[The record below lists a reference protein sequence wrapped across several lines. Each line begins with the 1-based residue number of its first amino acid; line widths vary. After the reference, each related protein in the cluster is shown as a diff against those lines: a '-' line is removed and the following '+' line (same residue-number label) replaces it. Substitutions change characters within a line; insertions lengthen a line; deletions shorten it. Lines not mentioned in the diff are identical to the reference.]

1 MNTRETVRRLLSF
14 QPVPSLPIIE
24 WATWWQDSTARW
36 LAEGMPAYENNVELM
51 RYFGLDLLVQEW
63 FYPRNGRCPRPAAHG
78 IGIVRDEQH
87 YAELIA
93 QRALYDETIL
103 AVPNFTRYKSEIDVG
118 NAAHWFTLEGFFWFP
133 RTLLGIERHLL
144 AFYDEPAFIHRINR
158 DLVDFYKK
166 LLPWLFEQCQPDFMT
181 FAEDMSYNHGSMI
194 SEPQFDEFMLPY
206 YRELID
212 YIKQRGT
219 KVLIDSDGD
228 VSECLPWFERAGIEG
243 VLPLERQA
251 GVDVAAIRQRHPS
264 LLMVGAFNKMVMHR
278 GEKAI
283 REEFERLLPVARQ
296 GGFIISVDH
305 QTPPAV
311 SLDDYRLY
319 LRLFREYAHSL

>member
-14 QPVPSLPIIE
+14 QSVPALPIIE

-36 LAEGMPAYENNVELM
+36 LEEGMPPYENNVELM
-51 RYFGLDLLVQEW
+51 RYFNLDILVQEW
-63 FYPRNGRCPRPAAHG
+63 FCPRNARCPRPTAHG
-78 IGIVRDEQH
+78 MGIIRDEQH
-87 YAELIA
+87 YDDLVA
-93 QRALYDETIL
+93 QRALYDDQALTM
-103 AVPNFTRYKSEIDVG
+103 PTFTRYQRDINTG

-133 RTLLGIERHLL
+133 RTLLGIERHLV
-144 AFYDEPAFIHRINR
+144 AFYDEATLIHRINR
-158 DLVDFYKK
+158 DLVAFYKK
-166 LLPWLFEQCQPDFMT
+166 LLPWLYDQFQPDFMT

-194 SEPQFDEFMLPY
+194 SEQQFDEFMLPY
-206 YRELID
+206 YRELVAD
-212 YIKQRGT
+212 IKQHGT

-228 VSECLPWFERAGIEG
+228 VSECQPWFERAGIEG

-251 GVDVAAIRQRHPS
+251 GVDVAAIRQQHPQ

-283 REEFERLLPVARQ
+283 RDEFERLLPVARQ

-319 LRLFREYAHSL
+319 LRLFREYAHKL